1 MLRTHDAGA
10 LRAGDAGT
18 TLSLAGWVSRRRD
31 HGGVAFIDLR
41 DGTGSVQVVISDEAV
56 AGALRAEWCL
66 QIKGTVRLRPA
77 GNENSNI
84 PTGEIEV
91 LAEEVI
97 VLSESAPLPFP
108 IDTGSEAEISEEVR
122 LKYRYLDLRRERPA
136 ANLRLR
142 SRVTSAIRRVM
153 EDLDFHE
160 IETPYLTRSTPEGA
174 RDFLVP
180 VRLQPGS
187 WYALPQ
193 SPQLFKQLLM
203 VAGMERY
210 YQIARCFRDE
220 DFRADRQP
228 EFTQL
233 DIEMSFIDQA
243 DILAVAEKIL
253 VKVWKESVGYDIP
266 TPIPHMTYADAMD
279 RYGSDKPDLRFGYEL
294 TEVTE
299 FFKETAFRVFQAPY
313 IGAVVMP
320 GGASTPRRELD
331 AWQDWAKARGAKGIA
346 YILVNEDGTLG
357 GPVSK
362 NISETES
369 AGIAELVG
377 AKSGDAIFFAA
388 GERSSSQQLLGA
400 ARLEIGKR
408 SNLIAEGKWEFVW
421 VVDAPMFE
429 PTDNGGWTAVHH
441 PFTGPKPE
449 YVSSFKSNPA
459 TALAYA
465 YDIVLNGTE
474 LGGGSIRI
482 HDRNIQKDVFSVIG
496 LTDEEAQSKFGFL
509 LEAFNYG
516 PPPHGGI
523 ALGLDRVC
531 ALLTNSD
538 SIREVIAFPKTAS
551 GGDPL
556 TGAPTPITPVQRKE
570 AGIDWVPN
578 KDDAKASVK

>member
-1 MLRTHDAGA
+1 MLRTHEAGS
-10 LRAGDAGT
+10 LRKTNAGQT
-18 TLSLAGWVSRRRD
+18 VTLAGWVSRRRD

-41 DGTGSVQVVISDEAV
+41 DASGSVQVVIRDEKV
-56 AGALRAEWCL
+56 AGSLRAEWCL
-66 QIKGTVRLRPA
+66 LITGEVVARPD
-77 GNENSNI
+77 GNQNSNI
-84 PTGEIEV
+84 ATGEIEV
-91 LAEEVI
+91 MGDTVV
-97 VLSESAPLPFP
+97 VLSEAAPLPFP
-108 IDTGSEAEISEEVR
+108 VDSGDDTDINEEVR
-122 LKYRYLDLRRERPA
+122 LRYRYLDLRREKPA
-136 ANLRLR
+136 QNLRLR
-142 SRVTSAIRRVM
+142 SKVTSTIRRVM
-153 EDLDFHE
+153 EDEKFLE

-203 VAGMERY
+203 VAGMEKY

-233 DIEMSFIDQA
+233 DIEMSFIDQE
-243 DILAVAEKIL
+243 DILAVAEKI
-253 VKVWKESVGYDIP
+253 VARVWKEAVNYDIP
-266 TPIPHMTYADAMD
+266 LPLKRMTYADAMSN
-279 RYGSDKPDLRFGYEL
+279 YGSDKPDLRFDNQL
-294 TEVTE
+294 DDMTT
-299 FFKETAFRVFQAPY
+299 FFGDTQFRVFQAPY
-313 IGAVVMP
+313 VGAVVMP
-320 GGASTPRRELD
+320 GGASSARRELD
-331 AWQDWAKARGAKGIA
+331 AWQDWAKARGAKGLA

-362 NISETES
+362 NLSEKES
-369 AGIAELVG
+369 AGVVG
-377 AKSGDAIFFAA
+377 AAGAKPGDAIFFAA
-388 GERSSSQQLLGA
+388 GERSASLNLLGA
-400 ARLEIGKR
+400 VRLEIGKR
-408 SNLIAEGKWEFVW
+408 CNLIPDGQWEFLW

-429 PTDNGGWTAVHH
+429 PTDGGGWTAVHH

-449 YVSSFKSNPA
+449 FAATFKSDPA
-459 TALAYA
+459 SALAYA

-496 LTDEEAQSKFGFL
+496 LSDEEAASKFGFL

-531 ALLTNSD
+531 ALLTGSD

-556 TGAPTPITPVQRKE
+556 TGAPTPITPAQRKE
-570 AGIDWVPN
+570 SGIDWVPQPKN
-578 KDDAKASVK
+578 PQES

>member
-1 MLRTHDAGA
+1 MLRNHDAGA
-10 LRAGDAGT
+10 LRASHAGT
-18 TLSLAGWVSRRRD
+18 TVTLAGWVARRRD

-41 DGTGSVQVVISDEAV
+41 DATGSVQVVIRDEKM
-56 AGALRAEWCL
+56 AGQLRAEWCL
-66 QIKGTVRLRPA
+66 QITGEVALRPA

-84 PTGEIEV
+84 PTGEIEIMGDAV
-91 LAEEVI
+91 V

-108 IDTGSEAEISEEVR
+108 VDSGSEAEISEEVR
-122 LKYRYLDLRRERPA
+122 LRYRYLDLRREGPA

-142 SRVTSAIRRVM
+142 SKVTATIRGAM
-153 EDLDFHE
+153 EELDFLE

-233 DIEMSFIDQA
+233 DIEMSFVDQA

-253 VKVWKESVGYDIP
+253 VKVWKEAVGYEIP
-266 TPIPHMTYADAMD
+266 TPIRHMTYADAMD
-279 RYGSDKPDLRFGYEL
+279 KYGSDKPDLRFGHEL
-294 TEVTE
+294 VEVTE
-299 FFKETAFRVFQAPY
+299 YFSKTEFRVFQAPY
-313 IGAVVMP
+313 VGAVVMP
-320 GGASTPRRELD
+320 GGADSPRRELD

-346 YILVNEDGTLG
+346 YILVNADGTLG
-357 GPVSK
+357 GPVAK
-362 NISETES
+362 NISETEQS
-369 AGIAELVG
+369 GIAAFVG
-377 AKSGDAIFFAA
+377 AKPGDAIFFAA
-388 GERSSSQQLLGA
+388 GERSASQQLLGA
-400 ARLEIGKR
+400 ARLEIGR
-408 SNLIAEGKWEFVW
+408 RCNLINQGAWEFLW

-449 YVSSFKSNPA
+449 FTKTFKSDPA

-482 HDRNIQKDVFSVIG
+482 HDRNIQKDVFTVIG
-496 LTDEEAQSKFGFL
+496 LSDEEAQSKFGFL

-531 ALLTNSD
+531 ALLTGSD

-556 TGAPTPITPVQRKE
+556 TGAPTPITPAQRKE
-570 AGIDWVPN
+570 AAIDWTPP
-578 KDDAKASVK
+578 KE

>member
-1 MLRTHDAGA
+1 MLRTHGAGT
-10 LRAGDAGT
+10 LRATDVGST
-18 TLSLAGWVSRRRD
+18 ITLAGWVSRRRD

-41 DGTGSVQVVISDEAV
+41 DASGSVQVVIRDEKI

-66 QIKGTVRLRPA
+66 KITGKVVARPS
-77 GNENSNI
+77 GNENESLA
-84 PTGEIEV
+84 TGSIEV
-91 LAEEVI
+91 MGDDVV

-108 IDTGSEAEISEEVR
+108 VDSGDDSEIGEEVR
-122 LKYRYLDLRRERPA
+122 LRYRYLDLRRDKPA
-136 ANLRLR
+136 QNLRLR
-142 SRVTSAIRRVM
+142 SRVTSVIRSVM
-153 EDLDFHE
+153 DSEDFLD

-203 VAGMERY
+203 VAGMEKY

-233 DIEMSFIDQA
+233 DIEMSFIDQE
-243 DILAVAEKIL
+243 DILAIAEKIL
-253 VKVWKESVGYDIP
+253 VRVWKEVADFDIDL
-266 TPIPHMTYADAMD
+266 PIKRMTYADAMD
-279 RYGSDKPDLRFGYEL
+279 TYGSDKPDLRFGNVLQDL
-294 TEVTE
+294 TS
-299 FFKETAFRVFQAPY
+299 FFSATQFRVFQAAY
-313 IGAVVMP
+313 VGAVVMP
-320 GGASTPRRELD
+320 GGASSPRRELD
-331 AWQDWAKARGAKGIA
+331 AWQEWAKARGAKGLA
-346 YILVNEDGTLG
+346 YVLVNTDGTLG
-357 GPVSK
+357 GPVAK
-362 NISETES
+362 NLSETEL
-369 AGIAELVG
+369 AQIAQAVE
-377 AKSGDAIFFAA
+377 AQPGDAIFFAA
-388 GERSSSQQLLGA
+388 GEKFASQSLLGA
-400 ARLEIGKR
+400 VRLEIAKR
-408 SNLIAEGKWEFVW
+408 CDLIPAGRWEFLW

-429 PTDNGGWTAVHH
+429 PSDGGGWTAVHH

-449 YVSSFKSNPA
+449 FAKSFADDPA
-459 TALAYA
+459 SALAYA

-482 HDRNIQKDVFSVIG
+482 HDREMQKKVFTVIG
-496 LTDEEAQSKFGFL
+496 LSDEEAASKFGFL
-509 LEAFNYG
+509 LEAFNFG

-531 ALLTNSD
+531 ALLTHSD

-556 TGAPTPITPVQRKE
+556 TGAPTPITPAQRRE
-570 AGIDWVPN
+570 SGV
-578 KDDAKASVK
+578 DAPTVKTDK

>member
-1 MLRTHDAGA
+1 MLRNHDAGA
-10 LRAGDAGT
+10 LRASHAGQLVT
-18 TLSLAGWVSRRRD
+18 LAGWVARRRD

-41 DGTGSVQVVISDEAV
+41 DATGSVQVVIRDEKL
-56 AGALRAEWCL
+56 AGLLRAEWCL
-66 QIKGTVRLRPA
+66 QITGEVALRPA

-84 PTGEIEV
+84 PTGAIEV
-91 LAEEVI
+91 MGDDVV

-108 IDTGSEAEISEEVR
+108 VDSGNEAEISEEVR
-122 LKYRYLDLRRERPA
+122 LRYRYLDLRREGPA
-136 ANLRLR
+136 SNLRLR

-153 EDLDFHE
+153 EDLEFLE

-253 VKVWKESVGYDIP
+253 VKVWKEAVGYDIP
-266 TPIPHMTYADAMD
+266 LPIPHMTYADAMN
-279 RYGSDKPDLRFGYEL
+279 RYGSDKPDLRFGNEL
-294 TEVTE
+294 IEVTD
-299 FFKETAFRVFQAPY
+299 FFASTPFRVFQAPY
-313 IGAVVMP
+313 VGAVIMP
-320 GGASTPRRELD
+320 GGADSPRRELD

-346 YILVNEDGTLG
+346 YILVNADGTLG

-362 NISETES
+362 NISETEQ
-369 AGIAELVG
+369 AGIVAAVG

-388 GERSSSQQLLGA
+388 GDRSSSQQLLGA
-400 ARLEIGKR
+400 ARLEIGR
-408 SNLIAEGKWEFVW
+408 RCNLINEGAWEFVW

-449 YVSSFKSNPA
+449 FVKSFKSDPA
-459 TALAYA
+459 SALAYA

-482 HDRNIQKDVFSVIG
+482 HDRNIQKDVFTVIG
-496 LTDEEAQSKFGFL
+496 LSDDEAQSKFGFL

-531 ALLTNSD
+531 ALLTHSD

-556 TGAPTPITPVQRKE
+556 TGAPTPITPAQRKE
-570 AGIDWVPN
+570 AAIDWTPP
-578 KDDAKASVK
+578 KE

>member
-1 MLRTHDAGA
+1 MLRTHG
-10 LRAGDAGT
+10 AGT
-18 TLSLAGWVSRRRD
+18 LRKSEVGRTVELAGWVARRRD

-41 DGTGSVQVVISDEAV
+41 DATGSVQVVIRDEAV

-66 QIKGTVRLRPA
+66 KIVGEVLERPS
-77 GNENSNI
+77 GNENPSLA
-84 PTGEIEV
+84 TGEIEV
-91 LAEEVI
+91 MGDRVI
-97 VLSESAPLPFP
+97 VLSEAAALPFP
-108 IDTGSEAEISEEVR
+108 VDSGDDAEISEEVR
-122 LKYRYLDLRRERPA
+122 LRYRYLDLRREKPA
-136 ANLRLR
+136 RNLRTR
-142 SRVTSAIRRVM
+142 SKVTSVIRSVM
-153 EDLDFHE
+153 DEQGFLD

-203 VAGMERY
+203 VAGMEKY

-233 DIEMSFIDQA
+233 DIEMSFIDQE
-243 DILAVAEKIL
+243 DILAVAEKVL
-253 VKVWKESVGYDIP
+253 VKVWKEVVNFDIP
-266 TPIPHMTYADAMD
+266 LPIRRMTYADAMSD
-279 RYGSDKPDLRFGYEL
+279 YGSDKPDLRFGHEL
-294 TEVTE
+294 RDLTSFFSATE
-299 FFKETAFRVFQAPY
+299 FRVFQAPY
-313 IGAVVMP
+313 VGAVVMP
-320 GGASTPRRELD
+320 GGATSPRRELD
-331 AWQDWAKARGAKGIA
+331 AWQEWAKTRGAKGLA
-346 YILVNEDGTLG
+346 YILVNPDGTLG
-357 GPVSK
+357 GPVAK
-362 NISETES
+362 NLSEKELADVARAAGAS
-369 AGIAELVG
+369 A
-377 AKSGDAIFFAA
+377 GDAIFFAA
-388 GERSSSQQLLGA
+388 GERTVSQNLLGA
-400 ARLEIGKR
+400 LRLEIGR
-408 SNLIAEGKWEFVW
+408 RCNLIPEGKWEFLW

-449 YVSSFKSNPA
+449 FAATFAKNPGA
-459 TALAYA
+459 ALAYA
-465 YDIVLNGTE
+465 YDIVLNGNE

-482 HDRNIQKDVFSVIG
+482 HEREMQRRVFEVIG
-496 LTDEEAQSKFGFL
+496 LTDEEATSKFGFL

-523 ALGLDRVC
+523 ALGLDRIC

-556 TGAPTPITPVQRKE
+556 TGAPTPITPAQRRE
-570 AGIDWVPN
+570 SGIDAPVE
-578 KDDAKASVK
+578 KSAE

>member
-1 MLRTHDAGA
+1 MLRNHDAGA
-10 LRAGDAGT
+10 LRASHAGKT
-18 TLSLAGWVSRRRD
+18 VTLAGWVARRRD

-41 DGTGSVQVVISDEAV
+41 DATGSVQVVIRDEKM
-56 AGALRAEWCL
+56 AGQLRAEWCL
-66 QIKGTVRLRPA
+66 QITGEVALRPA

-84 PTGEIEV
+84 PTGEIEIMGDSV
-91 LAEEVI
+91 V

-108 IDTGSEAEISEEVR
+108 VDSGSEAEISEEVR
-122 LKYRYLDLRRERPA
+122 LRYRYLDLRREGPA

-142 SRVTSAIRRVM
+142 SKVTAAIRGAM
-153 EDLDFHE
+153 QDLDFLE

-233 DIEMSFIDQA
+233 DIEMSFVDQA

-253 VKVWKESVGYDIP
+253 VKVWKEAVGYEIP
-266 TPIPHMTYADAMD
+266 TPIRHMTYADAMD
-279 RYGSDKPDLRFGYEL
+279 KYGSDKPDLRFGHEL
-294 TEVTE
+294 VEVTE
-299 FFKETAFRVFQAPY
+299 YFSKTEFRVFQAPY
-313 IGAVVMP
+313 VGAVVMP
-320 GGASTPRRELD
+320 GGADSPRRELD

-346 YILVNEDGTLG
+346 YILVNADGTLG
-357 GPVSK
+357 GPVAK
-362 NISETES
+362 NISETEQS
-369 AGIAELVG
+369 GIAAFVG
-377 AKSGDAIFFAA
+377 AKPGDAIFFAA
-388 GERSSSQQLLGA
+388 GERSASQQLLGA
-400 ARLEIGKR
+400 ARLEIGR
-408 SNLIAEGKWEFVW
+408 RCNLINQGAWEFLW

-449 YVSSFKSNPA
+449 YAKTFKSDPA

-482 HDRNIQKDVFSVIG
+482 HDRSIQKDVFTVIG
-496 LTDEEAQSKFGFL
+496 LSDEEAQSKFGFL

-531 ALLTNSD
+531 ALLTGSD

-556 TGAPTPITPVQRKE
+556 TGAPTPITPAQRKE
-570 AGIDWVPN
+570 AAIDWTPP
-578 KDDAKASVK
+578 KE

>member
-1 MLRTHDAGA
+1 MLRTHDAGS
-10 LRAGDAGT
+10 LRASHAGQT
-18 TLSLAGWVSRRRD
+18 VSLAGWVSRRRD

-41 DGTGSVQVVISDEAV
+41 DSTGSVQVVIRDEAL
-56 AGALRAEWCL
+56 AGSLRAEWCL
-66 QIKGTVRLRPA
+66 QITGEVVLRPD
-77 GNENSNI
+77 GNANSTL
-84 PTGEIEV
+84 PTGAIEV
-91 LAEEVI
+91 MGDEI
-97 VLSESAPLPFP
+97 KVLSESAALPFP
-108 IDTGSEAEISEEVR
+108 VDSGSDSEISEEVR
-122 LKYRYLDLRRERPA
+122 LKYRYLDLRREKPA

-142 SRVTSAIRRVM
+142 SKVTSTIRRVM
-153 EDLDFHE
+153 EDLDFLE

-233 DIEMSFIDQA
+233 DIEMSFVDQA
-243 DILAVAEKIL
+243 DILAVAEKLL
-253 VKVWKESVGYDIP
+253 VKVWKEAVGFDIP
-266 TPIPHMTYADAMD
+266 TPIRHMTYADAMQK
-279 RYGSDKPDLRFGYEL
+279 YGSDKPDLRFDLQLIEQTAFFAK
-294 TEVTE
+294 TE
-299 FFKETAFRVFQAPY
+299 FRVFQAPY
-313 IGAVVMP
+313 VGSVVMP
-320 GGASTPRRELD
+320 GGATSPRRELD
-331 AWQDWAKARGAKGIA
+331 AWQDWAKARGAKGLA

-362 NISETES
+362 NISEAEQS
-369 AGIAELVG
+369 GIVAAAG
-377 AKSGDAIFFAA
+377 AKAGDAIFFAA
-388 GERSSSQQLLGA
+388 GEPSACLALLGA
-400 ARLEIGKR
+400 VRLEIGKR
-408 SNLIAEGKWEFVW
+408 CNLIDEGAWEFLW

-449 YVSSFKSNPA
+449 FVESFASDPA
-459 TALAYA
+459 SALAYA

-482 HDRNIQKDVFSVIG
+482 HNRQIQKDVFTVIG
-496 LTDEEAQSKFGFL
+496 LSDEEAASKFGFL

-531 ALLTNSD
+531 ALLTGSD

-556 TGAPTPITPVQRKE
+556 TGAPTPITPAQRKE
-570 AGIDWVPN
+570 SGVDGATKVEVQ
-578 KDDAKASVK
+578 K

>member
-1 MLRTHDAGA
+1 MLRTHEAGS
-10 LRAGDAGT
+10 LRKSNAGQT
-18 TLSLAGWVSRRRD
+18 VTLAGWVSRRRD

-41 DGTGSVQVVISDEAV
+41 DASGSVQVVIRDEKV
-56 AGALRAEWCL
+56 AGSLRAEWCL
-66 QIKGTVRLRPA
+66 LITGVVVARPS

-91 LAEEVI
+91 MGDTVVI
-97 VLSESAPLPFP
+97 LSEAAPLPFP
-108 IDTGSEAEISEEVR
+108 VDSGDDTDINEEVR
-122 LKYRYLDLRRERPA
+122 LRYRYLDLRREKPA
-136 ANLRLR
+136 QNLRLR
-142 SRVTSAIRRVM
+142 SKVTSTIRRVM
-153 EDLDFHE
+153 EDEKFLE

-203 VAGMERY
+203 VAGMEKY

-233 DIEMSFIDQA
+233 DIEMSFIDQE
-243 DILAVAEKIL
+243 DILAVAEKI
-253 VKVWKESVGYDIP
+253 VARVWKEAVNYDIP
-266 TPIPHMTYADAMD
+266 LPLKRMTYADAMSN
-279 RYGSDKPDLRFGYEL
+279 YGSDKPDLRFGNQLVDMTSFFSE
-294 TEVTE
+294 TE
-299 FFKETAFRVFQAPY
+299 FRVFQAPY
-313 IGAVVMP
+313 VGAVVMP
-320 GGASTPRRELD
+320 GGASSARRELD
-331 AWQDWAKARGAKGIA
+331 AWQDWAKARGAKGLA
-346 YILVNEDGTLG
+346 YILVGEDGTLG

-362 NISETES
+362 NLSEKES
-369 AGIAELVG
+369 AGVVG
-377 AKSGDAIFFAA
+377 AAGAKPGDAIFFAA
-388 GERSSSQQLLGA
+388 GERSASLNLLGA
-400 ARLEIGKR
+400 VRLEIGKR
-408 SNLIAEGKWEFVW
+408 CNLIPDGQWEFLW

-429 PTDNGGWTAVHH
+429 PTDGGGWTAVHH

-449 YVSSFKSNPA
+449 FASTFKTDPA
-459 TALAYA
+459 SALAYA

-496 LTDEEAQSKFGFL
+496 LSDEEAASKFGFL

-531 ALLTNSD
+531 ALLTGSD

-556 TGAPTPITPVQRKE
+556 TGAPTPITPAQRKE
-570 AGIDWVPN
+570 SGIDWVPQPKN
-578 KDDAKASVK
+578 PQES

>member
-1 MLRTHDAGA
+1 MLRTHSAGE
-10 LRAGDAGT
+10 LRASHAGKSVT
-18 TLSLAGWVSRRRD
+18 LAGWVSRRRD

-41 DGTGSVQVVISDEAV
+41 DATGSVQVVIRDEAT
-56 AGALRAEWCL
+56 AAKLRAEYCL
-66 QIKGTVRLRPA
+66 KIVGEVVKRPD
-77 GNENSNI
+77 GNENSSI

-91 LAEEVI
+91 MGDDVTI
-97 VLSESAPLPFP
+97 LSESAPLPFP
-108 IDTGSEAEISEEVR
+108 VDSGSDSDISEEVR
-122 LKYRYLDLRRERPA
+122 LKYRYLDLRREKPA
-136 ANLRLR
+136 HNLRLR
-142 SRVTSAIRRVM
+142 SKVTSTIRRVM
-153 EDLDFHE
+153 EDLDFLE

-243 DILAVAEKIL
+243 DILAVAEKLL
-253 VKVWKESVGYDIP
+253 VRVWKESIGYDIP
-266 TPIPHMTYADAMD
+266 TPIPHMTYLDAMNK
-279 RYGSDKPDLRFGYEL
+279 YGSDKPDLRFDLQLIEL
-294 TEVTE
+294 TD
-299 FFKETAFRVFQAPY
+299 FFKDTPFRVFQAPY
-313 IGAVVMP
+313 VGAVTMP
-320 GGASTPRRELD
+320 GGANSARRELD
-331 AWQDWAKARGAKGIA
+331 AWQDWAKARGAKGLA
-346 YILVNEDGTLG
+346 YILINEDGTLG
-357 GPVSK
+357 GPVAK
-362 NISETES
+362 NISESEQ
-369 AGIAELVG
+369 AGIVAASG
-377 AKSGDAIFFAA
+377 AKPGDALFFAA
-388 GERSSSQQLLGA
+388 GERSASQALLGA
-400 ARLEIGKR
+400 VRLEIGKR
-408 SNLIAEGKWEFVW
+408 CNLIAEGKWEFVW

-449 YVSSFKSNPA
+449 FASTFKTNPA
-459 TALAYA
+459 SALAYA

-482 HDRNIQKDVFSVIG
+482 HDRQIQKDVFTVIG
-496 LTDEEAQSKFGFL
+496 LSDEEANSKFGFL

-531 ALLTNSD
+531 ALLTDSD

-556 TGAPTPITPVQRKE
+556 TGAPTPITPAQRKE
-570 AGIDWVPN
+570 SGIDWVP
-578 KDDAKASVK
+578 KAP

>member
-1 MLRTHDAGA
+1 MLRTHDAGS
-10 LRAGDAGT
+10 LNKSLVGKT
-18 TLSLAGWVSRRRD
+18 VTLAGWVSRRRD

-41 DGTGSVQVVISDEAV
+41 DSSGSVQVVIRDEKM
-56 AGALRAEWCL
+56 AGSLRAEWCL
-66 QIKGTVRLRPA
+66 LITGEVVARPD
-77 GNENSNI
+77 GNENKNI

-91 LAEEVI
+91 MGDHVV

-108 IDTGSEAEISEEVR
+108 IDSGDESEINEESR
-122 LKYRYLDLRRERPA
+122 LRYRYLDLRREKPA
-136 ANLRLR
+136 HNLRMR
-142 SRVTSAIRRVM
+142 SKVTSTIRRVM
-153 EDLDFHE
+153 EEELFLE

-203 VAGMERY
+203 VAGMEKY

-233 DIEMSFIDQA
+233 DIEMSFIDQE
-243 DILAVAEKIL
+243 DILAVAEKI
-253 VKVWKESVGYDIP
+253 VARIWKESVNYEISL
-266 TPIPHMTYADAMD
+266 PIPRMTYADAM
-279 RYGSDKPDLRFGYEL
+279 REYGSDKPDLRFGNKLVDL
-294 TEVTE
+294 TSFFSETE
-299 FFKETAFRVFQAPY
+299 FRVFQAPY
-313 IGAVVMP
+313 VGAVVMP
-320 GGASTPRRELD
+320 GGAGSPRRELD
-331 AWQDWAKARGAKGIA
+331 AWQDWAKARGAKGLA
-346 YILVNEDGTLG
+346 YVLVNDDLTLG

-362 NISETES
+362 NLSEKES
-369 AGIAELVG
+369 DGIVAAAG
-377 AKSGDAIFFAA
+377 AKPGDAIFFAA
-388 GERSSSQQLLGA
+388 GERSASLNLLGA
-400 ARLEIGKR
+400 VRLEIGKR
-408 SNLIAEGKWEFVW
+408 CNLIPTGKWEFVW

-429 PTDNGGWTAVHH
+429 PTDGGGWTAVHH

-449 YVSSFKSNPA
+449 FTKSFKANPGE
-459 TALAYA
+459 ALAYA

-482 HDRNIQKDVFSVIG
+482 HDRDIQKDVFSVIG
-496 LTDEEAQSKFGFL
+496 LSDEEATSKFGFL

-531 ALLTNSD
+531 ALLTGSD

-556 TGAPTPITPVQRKE
+556 TGAPTPITPAQRKE
-570 AGIDWVPN
+570 SGIDWVPE
-578 KDDAKASVK
+578 VKSNEVK